1 MGFAAKGSAAA
12 QHVERLFPPLG
23 RRRHAR
29 SDPPRALR
37 EMPGTCRARGQSDG
51 GNHRQPEREKRGK
64 RGRSIDPPG
73 YDAGKKIKGK
83 KRHILVDTQ
92 GLLIH
97 AIVHAADIQD
107 RDGGAFVMATMF
119 GLYPFLMKLYADG
132 GYQGPLFRRAV
143 AKIMA
148 QVNVEI
154 VKRSDHAKGF
164 VVLPK
169 RWVVERTF
177 AWLGR
182 CRRLAKDWENL
193 NRKALAFLRLASI
206 RLMLRKLCNPA

>member
-1 MGFAAKGSAAA
+1 MSVAGAAQGSAAA
-12 QHVERLFPPLG
+12 LDGARLLRPVELG
-23 RRRHAR
+23 RHTR
-29 SDPPRALR
+29 SHPSCALCAVSRA
-37 EMPGTCRARGQSDG
+37 GRARGQPDG
-51 GNHRQPEREKRGK
+51 GDHRQPKRQERRKRGA
-64 RGRSIDPPG
+64 SIDPPG

-92 GLLIH
+92 GLLMH

-119 GLYPFLMKLYADG
+119 GMYPFLMKLYADG

-148 QVNVEI
+148 QVNIEI

-169 RWVVERTF
+169 RWVVNLRTMLPSW
-177 AWLGR
+177 ALSGR
-182 CRRLAKDWENL
+182 CSSSAEVVAGGRVSPR
-193 NRKALAFLRLASI
+193 
-206 RLMLRKLCNPA
+206 

>member
-1 MGFAAKGSAAA
+1 MS
-12 QHVERLFPPLG
+12 HI
-23 RRRHAR
+23 
-29 SDPPRALR
+29 
-37 EMPGTCRARGQSDG
+37 RGA
-51 GNHRQPEREKRGK
+51 
-64 RGRSIDPPG
+64 SIDPPG

-119 GLYPFLMKLYADG
+119 GLHPFLMKLYADG

-148 QVNVEI
+148 RVNVEI

-206 RLMLRKLCNPA
+206 RIMLRKLCNPA

>member
-1 MGFAAKGSAAA
+1 M
-12 QHVERLFPPLG
+12 
-23 RRRHAR
+23 
-29 SDPPRALR
+29 
-37 EMPGTCRARGQSDG
+37 
-51 GNHRQPEREKRGK
+51 
-64 RGRSIDPPG
+64 
-73 YDAGKKIKGK
+73 
-83 KRHILVDTQ
+83 
-92 GLLIH
+92 IH

-119 GLYPFLMKLYADG
+119 GLHPFLMKLYADG

-143 AKIMA
+143 AKITRR
-148 QVNVEI
+148 VNVEI

-182 CRRLAKDWENL
+182 CRRRAKDWENL

-206 RLMLRKLCNPA
+206 RLMLRKLCNPV